1 LAGNTVDLCEA
12 KSAHT
17 FSVIGLQVT
26 PEETVALWLLI
37 TVEKGEMDDVGGM
50 KDELSSLSQDRRVVI
65 YANIETT
72 VS

>member
-1 LAGNTVDLCEA
+1 
-12 KSAHT
+12 
-17 FSVIGLQVT
+17 VT

-37 TVEKGEMDDVGGM
+37 SVKKGEVDDVGGM